1 MTADASQSESRTLK
15 INSGKL
21 FMNLE
26 ISWPGIA
33 QSGLGDVSQS
43 IRVRRKNV
51 HAHTHTHIQTHELK
65 PDSPMPLRLLQHKCF
80 GISGCTDTHFI
91 PNRRREAV
99 TPEVSNTE
107 CG

>member
-51 HAHTHTHIQTHELK
+51 HAACTHTHTNTQAQT
-65 PDSPMPLRLLQHKCF
+65 RL
-80 GISGCTDTHFI
+80 TDAT
-91 PNRRREAV
+91 EAA
-99 TPEVSNTE
+99 TT
-107 CG
+107 